1 MFDFV
6 LYIQTIDKYNQ
17 IKKQKILSL
26 HSATNGGSLIT
37 EWRIR
42 EKRKKTRETTE
53 DKKTRDRALA
63 HKKKYKGKLI
73 QFLIM
78 KS

>member
-42 EKRKKTRETTE
+42 EKRRKKRERREKVTSE

-63 HKKKYKGKLI
+63 HKKI
-73 QFLIM
+73 
-78 KS
+78 